1 MDKEDMIEAG
11 ILTEEPMEETGAE
24 TAPQEETGEEN
35 PETEAAGE
43 ESGAPSAADSHT
55 AEENSQTAENE
66 PAPFALGVQY
76 GGETRSLN
84 EQEATDY
91 AEKGMEYEAITP
103 MLDKL
108 RMLAAGC
115 GKELGDMVDELLQSH
130 DDARYRQLLEEASGN
145 EQIARR
151 LLEVEQAERQRTY
164 ETKKQETAAA
174 AQSQREQLTQRLASE
189 FVELKAEF
197 PEVGE
202 FKSIPE
208 SVVNTAI
215 RQGIHLMDAY
225 GRWERAERRRVQDA
239 KDSASKAAASSTGSQ
254 RDLPPT
260 GNPDPMLAALERGLG
275 AGLN

>member
-1 MDKEDMIEAG
+1 MEKEDMIEAG
-11 ILTEEPMEETGAE
+11 ILTEEPTEEGGAE
-24 TAPQEETGEEN
+24 TAPQEETGAEN
-35 PETEAAGE
+35 PETAEAGE
-43 ESGAPSAADSHT
+43 ESGAPAAEDSKP
-55 AEENSQTAENE
+55 AEKTDE

-130 DDARYRQLLEEASGN
+130 DDARDRQLLEEASGN

-202 FKSIPE
+202 FKNIPE